1 MKIPGT
7 DEAFNDFLDSLK
19 GTSFTKPKLTP
30 ELERAA
36 IWAGIARDCEEWR
49 KKYVKIA

>member
-19 GTSFTKPKLTP
+19 GEFTRPKLSP

-36 IWAGIARDCEEWR
+36 TWAGIARDCGEWR
-49 KKYVKIA
+49 KKFVKSV